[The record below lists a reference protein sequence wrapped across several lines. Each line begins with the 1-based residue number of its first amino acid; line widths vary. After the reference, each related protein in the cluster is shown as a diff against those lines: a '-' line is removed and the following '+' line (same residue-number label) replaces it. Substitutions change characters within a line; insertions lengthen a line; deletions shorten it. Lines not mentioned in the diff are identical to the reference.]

1 MGSNHREYLRQAID
15 AEIDS
20 LKASFQQSLQSL
32 SQRRNELA
40 PISSLPT
47 EIITDILL
55 LASAKRDDSGLAW
68 LNVTHVCRQWREI
81 TLNQRLFWSHIN
93 FTTLT
98 LAGAAEMLAR
108 AKEAPLHFEA
118 KVMNWDDAR
127 YNAFERKLRVHA
139 SHIRHLEII
148 GTSNHLYT
156 TLRRALIASPAPI
169 LENLSLL
176 NLHSEG
182 VFLPNNFFK
191 GTTPRLFSLELQEIM
206 ISWNSPLLR
215 GLRYLKIYKLN
226 KDNRLSVTEW
236 LDALEEMP
244 QLKELVL
251 HTASPLADGFK
262 FPSDIKR
269 TATLPALTHLDISA
283 TARDCA
289 LSLAHLVL
297 PALTSLIL
305 EAESSN
311 DGTDVLILLPY
322 VTQHAHG
329 PQDTQP
335 LQSMLFCRGERCT
348 HIIAWPE
355 PDFYMTHNYYDW
367 LKAAK
372 RTARVVLSITRKLS
386 WHPFTYDRVLDA
398 ALEAFPLGSLVTLTA
413 PEHRAR
419 LDKQFW
425 LCHAPRWPLL
435 ENVHLAPWAARGL
448 REMLLLEDNG
458 GHESPLLPSLRQ
470 LDLLGDTLLTKRR
483 TLRLCDALKKRVEQ
497 GVPLRVLDLR
507 TCNWTIDAVRLLR
520 TFVAEVRGPKED
532 TSWQE
537 EGPSVRDPETC
548 VFYDVFGEDDSDLED
563 EGR

>member
-386 WHPFTYDRVLDA
+386 WHSFTYDRVLDA

-497 GVPLRVLDLR
+497 GVPLRVLYLH
-507 TCNWTIDAVRLLR
+507 TYNWTIDAVRLLR

-532 TSWQE
+532 TAWQE
-537 EGPSVRDPETC
+537 EGPCVRDPESC
-548 VFYDVFGEDDSDLED
+548 VFYDVFSEDDSDLED
-563 EGR
+563 EG